1 MASNLEYELLVSG
14 GLLGCPWKWVTIAS
28 KLVTTY
34 ARDEIKLLKGIMIH
48 LLPKLLSTMDITS
61 WATKKSLLLSIE
73 TWLPNK
79 DPYFMVYEL
88 IPKELVSFSS
98 PQKYPLQPG

>member
-14 GLLGCPWKWVTIAS
+14 GLFGCPWKWVTIAS

-61 WATKKSLLLSIE
+61 WATKKTLPLSIE
-73 TWLPNK
+73 SWFVDRDL
-79 DPYFMVYEL
+79 YFMVYEF
-88 IPKELVSFSS
+88 IPTELVYFSS
-98 PQKYPLQPG
+98 PQKYP